1 VRTLCKQCSEPH
13 NALPEVVEQMGLRRF
28 TKADPV
34 VLYKP
39 VGCPACSGTGYLG
52 RICII
57 EMLTMSDTIRS
68 LVMRHATAG
77 ELRAAAIAE
86 GMETMFENGLRK
98 SLAGT
103 TTIEE
108 VLRVTREE

>member
-1 VRTLCKQCSEPH
+1 M
-13 NALPEVVEQMGLRRF
+13 NLRRF
-28 TKADPV
+28 QPSGDI

-39 VGCPACSGTGYLG
+39 VGCAECAGTGYLG
-52 RICII
+52 RICIL
-57 EMLTMSDTIRS
+57 EMLTMSDGIRS
-68 LVMRHATAG
+68 LIMRHATAG

-98 SLAGT
+98 SLAGI

-108 VLRVTREE
+108 VLRVTRED